1 MGALLD
7 QKYEKLFSLLDT
19 NGDGVIAENDF
30 ELMAGRVLT
39 ATDEER
45 TEKGEKYADEMRNYW
60 QALRDTADADGD
72 GQISKD
78 EFHQA
83 LRQVSNTFDTLVGPL
98 YQAGFHLADRDDDG
112 LVGREDFVT
121 VLAAIGVRAP
131 EAGASFDRLT
141 EQSGPLTK
149 NQLMTAATQ
158 YYCNED
164 PTDTAS
170 HLLFGAL

>member
-7 QKYEKLFSLLDT
+7 QKYEKLFALLDT

-39 ATDEER
+39 AADEES
-45 TEKGEKYADEMRNYW
+45 TAKGEKYAAEMRNYW
-60 QALRDTADADGD
+60 RALRNSADANDDGE
-72 GQISKD
+72 ISKD
-78 EFHQA
+78 EFREA
-83 LRQVSNTFDTLVGPL
+83 LRHVSDTFDTLVGPL

-112 LVGREDFVT
+112 LVGKEDFVA
-121 VLAAIGVRAP
+121 VLAAIGVPAP

-141 EQSGPLTK
+141 EQSGQLSK
-149 NQLMTAATQ
+149 DQLMTAATR
-158 YYCNED
+158 YYCHED
-164 PTDTAS
+164 PADSAS

>member
-7 QKYEKLFSLLDT
+7 QKHEKLFSLLDT

-39 ATDEER
+39 AADEES

-72 GQISKD
+72 GRISRD
-78 EFHQA
+78 EFRQA
-83 LRQVSNTFDTLVGPL
+83 LRQVSGTFDTLVGPL

-112 LVGREDFVT
+112 LVGREDFVA
-121 VLAAIGVRAP
+121 VLAAIGVPAP
-131 EAGASFDRLT
+131 EAGVAFDRLT
-141 EQSGPLTK
+141 GQSGQLTK
-149 NQLMTAATQ
+149 DQLMTAASQ

-164 PTDTAS
+164 PADTAS